1 MTVKSQLVSRFASLK
16 ALQEDARVVEL
27 VLAGAACLL
36 LTILFLLL
44 TVVKIARVT
53 FSFCVRHAME
63 PKPK

>member
-16 ALQEDARVVEL
+16 ALQEDARIVEL
-27 VLAGAACLL
+27 VLAAVACLL

-44 TVVKIARVT
+44 TVVKIVRVT
-53 FSFCVRHAME
+53 FSFFVRHAME